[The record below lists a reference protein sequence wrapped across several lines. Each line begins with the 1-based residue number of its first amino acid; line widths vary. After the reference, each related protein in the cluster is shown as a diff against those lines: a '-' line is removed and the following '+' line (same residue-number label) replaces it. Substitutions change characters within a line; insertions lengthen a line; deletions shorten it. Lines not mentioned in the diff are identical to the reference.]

1 MTEMKSDLTRWLKLF
16 IRDTELR
23 PLGLTHDGEFWWL
36 ESPHKDG
43 QIYLGTS
50 AEDKPIQDE
59 HAELLIIAKAIRWFN
74 TKHEGLTI
82 ADGHADDQYCG
93 GHFNG
98 FSVRIWS
105 PMIDE
110 IRSDDRLIDAL
121 YETVVAVLDN
131 AVMVEREDR
140 KYNSRWGRLKR
151 WWAARSEKIDR
162 EEIAAVVRTV
172 KETRESESSKETP

>member
-1 MTEMKSDLTRWLKLF
+1 MKSDLTRWLKLF

-50 AEDKPIQDE
+50 EEDKPIQDV
-59 HAELLIIAKAIRWFN
+59 HAELLMIAKAIRWFN

-82 ADGHADDQYCG
+82 ADGHADEDYTG
-93 GHFNG
+93 GCFNG

-131 AVMVEREDR
+131 DDMVEREDR
-140 KYNSRWGRLKR
+140 KYNSRWNRLKR
-151 WWAARSEKIDR
+151 WWTYRSEKKAR
-162 EEIAAVVRTV
+162 ENIAAAVCKV
-172 KETRESESSKETP
+172 KEARESESSKETS

>member
-1 MTEMKSDLTRWLKLF
+1 MTMTEMKSDLTRWLKLF

-82 ADGHADDQYCG
+82 ADGHADEDYTG
-93 GHFNG
+93 GCFNG

-131 AVMVEREDR
+131 ADMIERADR
-140 KYNSRWGRLKR
+140 KYNSWWGRLKQLWVR
-151 WWAARSEKIDR
+151 RFAKIDKNL
-162 EEIAAVVRTV
+162 VV
-172 KETRESESSKETP
+172 EPLDN

>member
-1 MTEMKSDLTRWLKLF
+1 MTMTEMKSDLTRWLTLF

-36 ESPHKDG
+36 SSPHKDG
-43 QIYLGTS
+43 LVYLGTS

-82 ADGHADDQYCG
+82 GDGSWDEEFTG
-93 GHFNG
+93 GWPGG
-98 FSVRIWS
+98 FSVKVFS

-110 IRSDDRLIDAL
+110 IRSDDRLVDAL
-121 YETVVAVLDN
+121 YKAVVAVLDDG
-131 AVMVEREDR
+131 DR
-140 KYNSRWGRLKR
+140 ITRDLWKQKPLWSRV
-151 WWAARSEKIDR
+151 KIVFNNFFSCFAPSGD
-162 EEIAAVVRTV
+162 
-172 KETRESESSKETP
+172 